1 MRLIARV
8 AFLCA
13 ATLGAHAAIAQTAS
27 AQAPAPEA
35 AEIALAK
42 SLWAKSPHGRML
54 ERILPPAVEPHEL
67 PEADTEGARL
77 TARYCVQ
84 CHHLPNPQM
93 HTAAKWEITVE
104 RMVWRMQGKGN
115 LGELMKEMMAHVRA
129 PTPQE
134 VTTMTRYLKKHG
146 QKEISP
152 AHPALKT
159 TAGQMYSL
167 ACSQCHAL
175 PDPQRHTA
183 RQWPSVVERMKGHMA
198 WANVIVGPA
207 ELRTI
212 PELNTAEIVRLLQRH
227 ARPPSRPQ

>member
-1 MRLIARV
+1 MRVIARIAWV
-8 AFLCA
+8 WA
-13 ATLGAHAAIAQTAS
+13 ASLAAQAAIAQVA
-27 AQAPAPEA
+27 APEA
-35 AEIALAK
+35 SEIALAK

-54 ERILPPAVEPHEL
+54 ERILPPAVAPREL
-67 PEADTEGARL
+67 PEPDSDGARL

-93 HTAAKWEITVE
+93 HTAAKWDATVE

-115 LGELMKEMMAHVRA
+115 LGELMKDMMAHIRA
-129 PTPQE
+129 PTSQE
-134 VTTMTRYLKKHG
+134 LTALTLYLQKHG

-183 RQWPSVVERMKGHMA
+183 REWPAVVERMKGHMA
-198 WANVIVGPA
+198 WANVIVGA
-207 ELRTI
+207 SELRTI

-227 ARPPSRPQ
+227 ARADGKPLRP